1 MNIMDHHRLLDL
13 IDHPTPD
20 ADATRNP
27 VLTHQVM
34 ERVRLAQEKAHATAR
49 VTTTDSRPWILGAV
63 LVALVALGAP
73 FTGLVGADLLESGG
87 LGEAASLFDADA
99 LLELAVGAVI
109 AAAALA
115 LSWRRLA

>member
-1 MNIMDHHRLLDL
+1 MNAMDHDRLLDL

-20 ADATRNP
+20 ADAPRNP

-34 ERVRLAQEKAHATAR
+34 ERVRLAQQKAHTTAR
-49 VTTTDSRPWILGAV
+49 VTTVDSRPWILGA
-63 LVALVALGAP
+63 ALVALLAIIAP
-73 FTGLVGADLLESGG
+73 FAGVVGGGG
-87 LGEAASLFDADA
+87 LGEAASLFDGEQVM
-99 LLELAVGAVI
+99 ELVIGAVI